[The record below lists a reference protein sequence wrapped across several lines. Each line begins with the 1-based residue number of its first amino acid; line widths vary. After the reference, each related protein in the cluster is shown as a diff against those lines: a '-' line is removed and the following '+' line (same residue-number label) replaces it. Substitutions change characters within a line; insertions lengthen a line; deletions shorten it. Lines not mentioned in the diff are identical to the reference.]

1 MDERLKA
8 NMRFLCDES
17 RMLTGVTVAYGTPVH
32 SEWTQYGRAQELT
45 RTESGFLPAVR
56 PLQPDTIYDLA
67 SLTKLF
73 TAVVTLALV
82 ESGRLSLDELVG
94 QIDPRFASLRHVT
107 VGDVLGFRVSLQTP
121 GRIDAA
127 PSREAGLS
135 RLFAMSVCST
145 PAIRVYSDMNAM
157 AIKYIIEAKTGM
169 SLFEA
174 IRTWILSPAGMQET
188 FAVVPEAWLDALRGL
203 LQPRP
208 QFLSGGANAAAAYML
223 RERAAAL
230 SEMINRAET
239 MKYAVII
246 VSSVPMLVLYPFLQ
260 KFFVKGVMIGAV
272 KG

>member
-45 RTESGFLPAVR
+45 RTGSGFLPAVR

-67 SLTKLF
+67 SLTKLL

-82 ESGRLSLDELVG
+82 ESGRLSLDEWVG
-94 QIDPRFASLRHVT
+94 QIDPRFAGLRHVT

-127 PSREAGLS
+127 PSREAGLR
-135 RLFAMSVCST
+135 RLFAMSVCPT

-188 FAVVPEAWLDALRGL
+188 FAVVPEALRSRLRG
-203 LQPRP
+203 
-208 QFLSGGANAAAAYML
+208 
-223 RERAAAL
+223 
-230 SEMINRAET
+230 
-239 MKYAVII
+239 
-246 VSSVPMLVLYPFLQ
+246 
-260 KFFVKGVMIGAV
+260 
-272 KG
+272 

>member
-82 ESGRLSLDELVG
+82 ESGRLSLDEWVG

-107 VGDVLGFRVSLQTP
+107 VGDVLSFRVSLQTP

-135 RLFAMSVCST
+135 RLFAMSVCPT

-174 IRTWILSPAGMQET
+174 IRT
-188 FAVVPEAWLDALRGL
+188 
-203 LQPRP
+203 
-208 QFLSGGANAAAAYML
+208 
-223 RERAAAL
+223 
-230 SEMINRAET
+230 
-239 MKYAVII
+239 
-246 VSSVPMLVLYPFLQ
+246 
-260 KFFVKGVMIGAV
+260 
-272 KG
+272 